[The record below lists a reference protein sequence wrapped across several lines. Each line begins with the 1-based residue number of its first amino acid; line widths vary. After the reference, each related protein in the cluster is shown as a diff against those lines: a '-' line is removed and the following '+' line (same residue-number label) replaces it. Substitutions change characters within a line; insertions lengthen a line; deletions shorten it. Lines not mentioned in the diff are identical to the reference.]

1 MAVNSRKRA
10 ELVAAQIERDIV
22 AMGWPVGT
30 VIGSEATLVQKYGVS
45 RAVFREAVRLIEHHM
60 VGRMRPGPGGGL
72 VVGEPDPEAVARA
85 MSVFLSYTKVRGSEL
100 LEIRS
105 NIESFASELASQRA
119 TDEERLQLREL
130 IENEVERASASPLAA
145 KEFHLKVA
153 EMSHNPAVFLF
164 VRCLVDLAEERTIP
178 EERRRDVATR
188 MNQVHAK
195 IAEAIIGGDSA
206 LARYRMGKHVNAIAP
221 WLREPDTETMDDEL
235 RAAELG

>member
-1 MAVNSRKRA
+1 MAETDHKRA
-10 ELVAAQIERDIV
+10 ELVAAQIERDIA
-22 AMGWPVGT
+22 AMGWPIGK
-30 VIGSEATLVQKYGVS
+30 VIGSEAALMQKYGVS

-72 VVGEPDPEAVARA
+72 VVSEPDPEVVARA
-85 MSVFLSYTKVRGSEL
+85 MSVYLSFTKVRGSQL

-105 NIESFASELASQRA
+105 SIESFASEIAAQRA
-119 TDEERLQLREL
+119 TDEERLQLRDL
-130 IENEVERASASPLAA
+130 IRDEVERASLSPWAA

-153 EMSHNPAVFLF
+153 EMTHNPVIYLF

-178 EERRRDVATR
+178 EEQRRDAAIR

-195 IAEAIIGGDSA
+195 IAEAIISGDSA
-206 LARYRMGKHVNAIAP
+206 LARYRMSKHVNAIAP
-221 WLREPDTETMDDEL
+221 WLSEPKLDAMDDEQ